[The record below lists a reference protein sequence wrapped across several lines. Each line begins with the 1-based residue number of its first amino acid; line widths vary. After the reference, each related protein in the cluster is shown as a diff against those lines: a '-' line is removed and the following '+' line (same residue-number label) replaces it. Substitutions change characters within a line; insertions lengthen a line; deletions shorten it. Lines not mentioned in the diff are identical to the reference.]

1 MKRTDIPS
9 FGPLSGL
16 RVVAS
21 GINVAGPFAAA
32 LMADMGADVIF
43 HDSPKVPDMMRTTD
57 TLSLV
62 NKERRNARS
71 LALDVVSEEGREA
84 FMKLLSETDIFIEN
98 SKAGAWDRRGM
109 SDEELW
115 KINPKLV
122 IAHVSG
128 YGQYGDPAYLQRG
141 SFDSIGQALSGYL
154 TINGTPDEP
163 CAAPAY
169 MGDYTTALITAFGC
183 LAALRNA
190 EKTGKGE
197 SLDIAQYEALLA
209 IQGGY
214 DSDWFNYGKQRT
226 RGGKD
231 HPSFSG
237 WGQFQCK
244 DGAIYIQILSKAAI
258 AKAFTLFG
266 IDEHKDMYENL
277 TFFIPRHT
285 PVGDLVDEAI
295 AKWCADKTVMEAD
308 QIINAAGL
316 TASGLI
322 TYDMMLS
329 HPHYIARETIM
340 EYPSITGE
348 MVKGNCIV
356 PRMKN
361 NPGKVWRGAPHYGE
375 DNADILEELGYS
387 AEDVQRFYDNKL
399 LNKSD
404 KY

>member
-1 MKRTDIPS
+1 MKRTEIPS

-32 LMADMGADVIF
+32 LMADFGADVIF
-43 HDSPKVPDMMRTTD
+43 LDSHKVPDMMRTTD

-71 LALDVVSEEGREA
+71 LVMDVVAPEGQEA
-84 FMKLLSETDIFIEN
+84 LKKLLAETDILIES
-98 SKAGAWDRRGM
+98 SKAGTWDKRGM
-109 SDEELW
+109 SDEALWEL
-115 KINPKLV
+115 NPKLV

-128 YGQYGDPAYLQRG
+128 YGQYGDPDYLKRG
-141 SFDSIGQALSGYL
+141 SFDSIGQAMSGYL
-154 TINGTPDEP
+154 NINGTPDEP

-169 MGDYTTALITAFGC
+169 MGDYTTAFVTAFGC

-197 SLDIAQYEALLA
+197 SIDVAQFEALLMV
-209 IQGGY
+209 QGGY
-214 DSDWFNYGKQRT
+214 ETDKFSYNKQRT

-244 DGAIYIQILSKAAI
+244 DGAIYIQILSHAAI
-258 AKAFTLFG
+258 EKAFVLFG
-266 IDEHKDMYENL
+266 IDEHKDMYKDL

-295 AKWCADKTVMEAD
+295 SAWCADKTVLEAD
-308 QIINAAGL
+308 EIINNAGL
-316 TASGLI
+316 TASGLL
-322 TYDMMLS
+322 TYDMMLT
-329 HPHYIARETIM
+329 HPHFVARDTFM
-340 EYPSITGE
+340 DYPSIDGGT
-348 MVKGNCIV
+348 VKGLTV
-356 PRMKN
+356 TPRMKN
-361 NPGKVWRGAPHYGE
+361 NPGKVWRAAPHYGE
-375 DNADILEELGYS
+375 DNDDILAELGYS
-387 AEDVQRFYDNKL
+387 AEEIQGFYDKKL
-399 LNKSD
+399 LNKRD
-404 KY
+404 DV